1 MIRQLK
7 ISLLNKIIFFS
18 IIFFPQELLAKPCGN
33 PNNLIKGENTKFIAT
48 YDLKKNKVIF
58 GTNTNKFHKIADD
71 MYGFEIY
78 ACTSGIF
85 KIKKDDR
92 KETSLFYIKNGGVET
107 SSYSFN
113 RVLKNRDDK
122 LTTIFNVTDPS
133 GEKLLPD
140 GK

>member
-1 MIRQLK
+1 MIHQLK

-33 PNNLIKGENTKFIAT
+33 PNNLIKGENTIFIAT

-85 KIKKDDR
+85 KINYLHR
-92 KETSLFYIKNGGVET
+92 MIS
-107 SSYSFN
+107 
-113 RVLKNRDDK
+113 
-122 LTTIFNVTDPS
+122 
-133 GEKLLPD
+133 EKTPYKMKILS
-140 GK
+140 

>member
-33 PNNLIKGENTKFIAT
+33 PNNLIKGENTIFIAT
-48 YDLKKNKVIF
+48 YDIKKNKVIF

-78 ACTSGIF
+78 DGSTLLLFQNCIKPAAQKNNTEFLWWVVGIGWV
-85 KIKKDDR
+85 
-92 KETSLFYIKNGGVET
+92 TGHYIVT
-107 SSYSFN
+107 A
-113 RVLKNRDDK
+113 K
-122 LTTIFNVTDPS
+122 LC
-133 GEKLLPD
+133 
-140 GK
+140 